1 MMMRSLLV
9 LTCLWSVVCVT
20 TKIEYEPIT
29 SVAWRSPP
37 ESELRSA
44 SGTATNLGKF
54 KVTYYWIEDEIDY
67 HGQKEVPLYLE
78 NGSLLGY
85 FPRQFVSAFKKEAV
99 ARLKD
104 GKLISYLK
112 RKGTVRIVTEPL
124 GYQGYTLT
132 TLKSVAVDTHLIP
145 LGSKLYVPQFER
157 LYMGSN
163 GVHNGIFHAN
173 DIGSDIQ
180 GNHID
185 IFIGEKENL
194 KYMMSKSGRSSGQVD
209 VYLLK

>member
-1 MMMRSLLV
+1 MMRGLLA
-9 LTCLWSVVCVT
+9 LTCLWSVACVT

-29 SVAWRSPP
+29 SVEWRSKKVDSLPI
-37 ESELRSA
+37 A
-44 SGTATNLGKF
+44 QATNLGKF
-54 KVTYYWIEDEIDY
+54 KVTYYWIVDEIDY

-112 RKGTVRIVTEPL
+112 RKGTVRVVTEPL

-132 TLKSVAVDTHLIP
+132 TLKSVAVDTRIIP
-145 LGSKLYVPQFER
+145 LGSKLYIPQFER
-157 LYMGSN
+157 LYMGNN

-173 DIGSDIQ
+173 DIGSQVQ

-185 IFIGEKENL
+185 IFIGEKDNL
-194 KYMMSKSGRSSGQVD
+194 KYIMSKSGRGSGQVD